1 MFNPSIYY
9 GSPYFSYFPYLKQSL
24 LSLPQS
30 RPFGYSA
37 QPLIPNI
44 NPLREIAEINK
55 IRQLKKD
62 DDVKIVTENVA
73 KAKETSGK
81 VITTGKRKTPDSLMD
96 KLTNPGRWSQDEHQ
110 RFIEGIL

>member
-9 GSPYFSYFPYLKQSL
+9 GAPYFSYFPYLKQSL
-24 LSLPQS
+24 LSLPQT
-30 RPFGYSA
+30 RPFGFPS
-37 QPLIPNI
+37 QPFIPNI
-44 NPLREIAEINK
+44 NPSQETAEISK

-62 DDVKIVTENVA
+62 DDIKIVSENVA

-81 VITTGKRKTPDSLMD
+81 VMMTGKRKAPDSSMD
-96 KLTNPGRWSQDEHQ
+96 NLTNPGRWSQDEHQ